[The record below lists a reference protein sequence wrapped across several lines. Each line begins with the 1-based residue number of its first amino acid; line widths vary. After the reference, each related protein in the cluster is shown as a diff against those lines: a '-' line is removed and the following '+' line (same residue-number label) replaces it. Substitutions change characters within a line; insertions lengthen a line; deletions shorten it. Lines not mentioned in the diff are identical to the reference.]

1 MKVGGI
7 CLDRRDEISMYEPE
21 KIDSQPELLPA
32 LSNQAKEHYQLHQH
46 LQKSAEFRNKN
57 HSKLSL
63 DFNDRLLRA
72 LQDEQPPK
80 NSENSVFLINQ
91 FLTGRSFLGLAAIF
105 VFAVGF
111 GIIGYSF
118 LNQNSP
124 AVKSDTATSTQAQE
138 VDQTNTIDFAS
149 ERSLVPP
156 IPKPNEKLAAPHQ
169 ANHDWADESTFVN
182 PETQLLNQIS
192 AETDSEARKSLQQK
206 LLKLYE
212 STGQTEKANQLRSH
226 IKD

>member
-1 MKVGGI
+1 MLGGI

-32 LSNQAKEHYQLHQH
+32 LSTQAKEHYQLHQH

-63 DFNDRLLRA
+63 DFNDRLLGA
-72 LQDEQPPK
+72 LQSEQPPK
-80 NSENSVFLINQ
+80 DSESSASLSNQ
-91 FLTGRSFLGLAAIF
+91 FFTGRSFLGLAAIS
-105 VFAVGF
+105 VFAVGL

-118 LNQNSP
+118 LSQNSP
-124 AVKSDTATSTQAQE
+124 AVKSDTATSNQAQE
-138 VDQTNTIDFAS
+138 IDQANTNDSAS
-149 ERSLVPP
+149 EKSPAPP
-156 IPKPNEKLAAPHQ
+156 ILKRNEKLAAPHQ

-192 AETDSEARKSLQQK
+192 IETDSEARKSLQQK
-206 LLKLYE
+206 LLQLYE
-212 STGQTEKANQLRSH
+212 STGQTEKANRLRSNM
-226 IKD
+226 KD